1 MARKVFTAS
10 SIAKLKPPKKGRIE
24 KYDGRIPGF
33 GVRVTDK
40 GSRSWI
46 VVYTSP
52 IKKNGKPWRRRYT
65 IGRVDDYGLADAR
78 DRADKVL
85 KDVRSGIDPIEKE
98 RQERKA
104 AGDDSRTYRFAVTKF
119 IKMHIS
125 KQTPRGQKESR
136 RPLERLLPEWGYRN
150 VADIG
155 RLEIIDLRDRL
166 EEEGK
171 PYAAERTV
179 TELKRFFRWCVDH
192 GKLDASP
199 AALVASPF
207 AKGER
212 KSRDRK
218 LDEQEIAVLWPAFE
232 VMAYP
237 FGHYL
242 KSLLVTGQRRSEVAT
257 MRWSEIDLDK
267 QLWTI
272 PKEKT
277 KSKREHDVALS
288 GLAMEILGSCPRFN
302 AGDFVFSS
310 TGGSK
315 PISGFSRI
323 KKTAD
328 AKAKE
333 LGEKASNLTVKNWRL
348 HDFRRT
354 VTTMLAEIGIK
365 PHILGGVINHSPG
378 SLHGVT
384 AVYNRYQYLP
394 EKKHALEAWG
404 RKLETIIRPEADE
417 VVVPMRVRR
426 PPTRR

>member
-1 MARKVFTAS
+1 MAQKAFTVT
-10 SIAKLKPPKKGRIE
+10 SIASIKPPRTGRIE
-24 KYDGRIPGF
+24 KYDARVPGF

-52 IKKNGKPWRRRYT
+52 IKRKGKPWRRRYT
-65 IGRVDDYGLADAR
+65 IGRVDDYGLAAAR
-78 DRADKVL
+78 ERADKVL
-85 KDVRSGIDPIEKE
+85 KDVRAGIDPIEKE
-98 RQERKA
+98 KKERLA
-104 AGDDSRTYRFAVTKF
+104 ADDESKTFRVAVDEF
-119 IKMHIS
+119 IDMHVS

-155 RLEIIDLRDRL
+155 RLEIIDLRDGL
-166 EEEGK
+166 LKEGK

-232 VMAYP
+232 VMEYP

-242 KSLLVTGQRRSEVAT
+242 KLLLITGQRRSEVAT

-267 QLWTI
+267 HLWTI

-277 KSKREHDVALS
+277 KSEREHDVPLS
-288 GLAMEILGSCPRFN
+288 GLAMELLGSCPRFN

-310 TGGSK
+310 TGGER
-315 PISGFSRI
+315 PISGFSKL
-323 KKTAD
+323 KKVAD
-328 AKAKE
+328 VEAKKIAE
-333 LGEKASNLTVKNWRL
+333 EISAPAVERWRL

-354 VTTMLAEIGIK
+354 MTTMLAEIGIK
-365 PHILGGVINHSPG
+365 PHILGAVINHSPG

-417 VVVPMRVRR
+417 KVVPLRG
-426 PPTRR
+426 